1 MRGERSSRN
10 RDFFHGDIPHSDQ
23 LSEVGEEESKLRR
36 IALNKLDTRVGIVES
51 VGFHGITKE
60 RGEELSIGH
69 LFHACII
76 TQAQG
81 EYKNFVAFI
90 FSPKYLPR
98 TTLWSSPRRDFKNS
112 QYEKWGGQVP
122 KVPPL
127 PQR

>member
-10 RDFFHGDIPHSDQ
+10 RDFFDGNIPHANQ
-23 LSEVGEEESKLRR
+23 LAEVGKEGSKLRR
-36 IALNKLDTRVGIVES
+36 IALHKLNTRVGIFER

-98 TTLWSSPRRDFKNS
+98 TTLWSSPRRDFKNL
-112 QYEKWGGQVP
+112 Q
-122 KVPPL
+122 
-127 PQR
+127 